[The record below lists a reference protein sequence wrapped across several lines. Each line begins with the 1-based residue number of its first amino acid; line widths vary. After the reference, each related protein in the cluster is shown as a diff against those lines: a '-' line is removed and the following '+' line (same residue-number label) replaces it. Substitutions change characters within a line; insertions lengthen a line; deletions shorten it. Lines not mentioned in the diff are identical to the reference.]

1 MRNARN
7 LRSILCFVVIIIV
20 GCTDRNANR
29 GLAPIRGRIDLEKVL
44 SWFPTDTETLQV
56 ANGPLWMSN
65 FVVGQHDYKNHEVK
79 TEELEKQFEGLTL
92 GLFGAA
98 KGILEKHLEGQK
110 VLFALEGSRHFRAPA
125 GLGEL
130 PFEGCA
136 VAIFQKDLEDRQDA
150 FMKEAVR
157 IEKIE
162 GQKVAVFEEPEEQDT
177 WTFFITFPE
186 KGVVLVS
193 TNRQFLQQMLSRM
206 HGMEGQRALPN
217 TLHEWTYVNKKA
229 QFWGLRH
236 YDRQQAKYDPTSP
249 FERKKSGNFP
259 DEGAIGL
266 TYQCDAKTRRATI
279 TYLTAAGADAR
290 KIAADR
296 FPDTGEP
303 AELAG
308 LHIQYQ
314 ELEAGV
320 IQSTFDLSHSVPT
333 DLFFFIFMGHLGH
346 AIYL

>member
-1 MRNARN
+1 
-7 LRSILCFVVIIIV
+7 
-20 GCTDRNANR
+20 
-29 GLAPIRGRIDLEKVL
+29 
-44 SWFPTDTETLQV
+44 
-56 ANGPLWMSN
+56 MSN
-65 FVVGQHDYKNHEVK
+65 FVVGEHDYKNHEVK
-79 TEELEKQFEGLTL
+79 TEQLEKQFEGLTL

-136 VAIFQKDLEDRQDA
+136 VAIFEKDLENRQDA

-177 WTFFITFPE
+177 WTFFITFLE
-186 KGVVLVS
+186 EGVVLVS
-193 TNRQFLQQMLSRM
+193 TNRQFLQQMLVRM
-206 HGMEGQRALPN
+206 HGTEGQRALPN

-249 FERKKSGNFP
+249 FEGKKSGNFP

-266 TYQCDAKTRRATI
+266 TYQCDAKIRRATI

-303 AELAG
+303 AQLAG

-314 ELEAGV
+314 GLEAGV
-320 IQSTFDLSHSVPT
+320 IQSTFDLSHSVPA
-333 DLFFFIFMGHLGH
+333 DLFFFIFMAHLGH

>member
-1 MRNARN
+1 MRNVKNVGR
-7 LRSILCFVVIIIV
+7 IFCFTVIIAM
-20 GCTDRNANR
+20 GCTGRNANPGLELAR
-29 GLAPIRGRIDLEKVL
+29 GQIDLERVL
-44 SWFPTDTETLQV
+44 SWFPVDTETLQV
-56 ANGPLWMSN
+56 ANGPIWMSN
-65 FVVGQHDYKNHEVK
+65 FVVGQHDYKNHEIK

-110 VLFALEGSRHFRAPA
+110 VLLALEGARHFRAPA
-125 GLGEL
+125 DLGEL

-136 VAIFQKDLEDRQDA
+136 VAIFEKDVEDRRDA
-150 FMKEAVR
+150 FMKDAVR
-157 IEKIE
+157 VEKIE
-162 GQKVAVFEEPEEQDT
+162 GQNVAVYEEPEERDT

-186 KGVVLVS
+186 KNAVLVS
-193 TNRQFLQQMLSRM
+193 TNRQFLQQMLARM
-206 HGMEGQRALPN
+206 HPTEGQRALPS

-249 FERKKSGNFP
+249 FDGKKSANFP

-266 TYQCDAKTRRATI
+266 TYQCDAKTRRATV
-279 TYLTAAGADAR
+279 TYLTAAGADVR

-303 AELAG
+303 AQLAA
-308 LHIQYQ
+308 LHVHYQ
-314 ELEAGV
+314 ELEPGV
-320 IQSTFDLSHSVPT
+320 VQATFDLSNSVPT
-333 DLFFFIFMGHLGH
+333 DLFFFIFMAHLGH